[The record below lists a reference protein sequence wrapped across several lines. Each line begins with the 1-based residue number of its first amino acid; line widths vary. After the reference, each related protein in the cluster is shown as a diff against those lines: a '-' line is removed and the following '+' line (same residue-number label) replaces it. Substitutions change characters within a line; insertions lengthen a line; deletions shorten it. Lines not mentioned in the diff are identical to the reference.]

1 MTGKIIKAV
10 AGFYYVACDGR
21 IITCKA
27 KGIFRNRNI
36 KPMVGDDAEF
46 VITDEAASEGNIE
59 DILPRKNSIVRPAVA
74 NVDIALM
81 MMSCAHPAP
90 QLYLLDKYLI
100 SMDMQELETAVV
112 FTKCELV
119 SDRGE
124 AFRRIYEHAG
134 FKAFCLSAQ
143 TGEGLTELLEYIK
156 GRTAVLA
163 GPSGVGKSTL
173 TNRICPDAAME
184 TDDISRRI
192 ERGRHTTRH
201 SELFVIDKH
210 TFMCDTPG
218 FTSVLVE
225 SLKPDSLRL
234 YMPDLAKYEGKCR
247 FDNCAHIG
255 EPDCSVKAAVESGEF
270 ESSRYESYKK
280 LYAQLSDI
288 KRY

>member
-10 AGFYYVACDGR
+10 AGFYYVACEGR

-59 DILPRKNSIVRPAVA
+59 DILPRRNSLIRPAVA
-74 NVDIALM
+74 NVDVALM

-124 AFRRIYEHAG
+124 SFRRIYEHAG
-134 FKAFCLSAQ
+134 FRTFCLSAQ
-143 TGEGLTELLEYIK
+143 TGEGLTELLEYIN

-201 SELFVIDKH
+201 SELFVIDEH

-225 SLKPDSLRL
+225 SLTPDSLRL
-234 YMPDLAKYEGKCR
+234 YMPDLARYEGKCR
-247 FDNCAHIG
+247 FDNCVHIG
-255 EPDCSVKAAVESGEF
+255 EPDCSVKRAVESGEF